1 MLPLL
6 LTISSYKLI
15 FIGIAGMLTLAIAI
29 VLFVVFYQRKVIAHQ
44 EQLTKLNRQKEK
56 ELTEAAIRAEE
67 EERMRIAAELHD
79 DVGATLASVR
89 LYLRMAD
96 KEGAGSEAFTQ
107 SQLLIDE
114 TIGKVRSLSHRL
126 QPAMLQRLGL
136 PMALQSFFDV
146 FNKSGVI
153 HIDFSGDDLPVLDE
167 NKSLALYRIM
177 QELVSN
183 TLKHAGADRAEVHA
197 EKAGNKTLFCFSH
210 NGKQGIT
217 QERFQDL
224 IYKKDAT
231 GLKNIVNR
239 LKVLNGSISFEKENN
254 WYHTIIHIPL

>member
-1 MLPLL
+1 MEVSNVSIVLLGACAMLALA
-6 LTISSYKLI
+6 T
-15 FIGIAGMLTLAIAI
+15 GII
-29 VLFVVFYQRKVIAHQ
+29 LFVVQYQRKVIKHKQ
-44 EQLTKLNRQKEK
+44 QLDIINRQKEK
-56 ELTEAAIRAEE
+56 ELTQAAIRAEE
-67 EERMRIAAELHD
+67 EERNRIAAELHD

-96 KEGAGSEAFTQ
+96 KEGAHSEAFAQ
-107 SQLLIDE
+107 SQHLIDE
-114 TIGKVRSLSHRL
+114 TIGKVRNLSHRL

-136 PMALQSFFDV
+136 QMALQSFFDV

-153 HIDFSGDDLPVLDE
+153 HITYTGDKLPVLDD
-167 NKSLALYRIM
+167 NQSLAIYRIV
-177 QELVSN
+177 QELVNN
-183 TLKHAGADRAEVHA
+183 TLKHAQADRAEVHTEQHA
-197 EKAGNKTLFCFSH
+197 QQLELRFSH

-217 QERFQDL
+217 QERFQDY

-254 WYHTIIHIPL
+254 WFHTIISIPL

>member
-1 MLPLL
+1 MQLLQVGGPYKIMLL
-6 LTISSYKLI
+6 
-15 FIGIAGMLTLAIAI
+15 GIAGMLSLAIAI

-44 EQLTKLNRQKEK
+44 EQLNKLNRQKEK

-67 EERMRIAAELHD
+67 DERMRIAAELHD

-96 KEGAGSEAFTQ
+96 REGARSEAFTQ
-107 SQLLIDE
+107 SQQLIDE
-114 TIGKVRSLSHRL
+114 SINKVRSLSHRL
-126 QPAMLQRLGL
+126 QPAMLQKLGL
-136 PMALQSFFDV
+136 QMALQSFFDV

-153 HIDFSGDDLPVLDE
+153 QIDFSGAELPMLDE

-177 QELVSN
+177 QELVNN

-197 EKAGNKTLFCFSH
+197 ERVGNDMQLRFSH

-217 QERFQDL
+217 QERFQEY

-231 GLKNIVNR
+231 GLKNIMNR
-239 LKVLNGSISFEKENN
+239 LKVFNGSLSFDKEEN
-254 WYHTIIHIPL
+254 WYHTIIHIPM

>member
-1 MLPLL
+1 MQVSGIELIVVLGITAMLALS
-6 LTISSYKLI
+6 T
-15 FIGIAGMLTLAIAI
+15 GII
-29 VLFVVFYQRKVIAHQ
+29 LFVVQYQRKVIRHKQ
-44 EQLTKLNRQKEK
+44 QLDVINRQKEK

-67 EERMRIAAELHD
+67 DERMRIAAELHD

-89 LYLRMAD
+89 LYLRMAN
-96 KEGAGSEAFTQ
+96 KEGAGSEAFEQ
-107 SQLLIDE
+107 SQQLIDE
-114 TIGKVRSLSHRL
+114 TIGKIRNLSHRL

-136 PMALQSFFDV
+136 QMALQSFFDV

-153 HIDFSGDDLPVLDE
+153 QIDFSGDELPALDE

-177 QELVSN
+177 QELMNN
-183 TLKHAGADRAEVHA
+183 TLKHAGADRAEVSA
-197 EKAGNKTLFCFSH
+197 EREGNKLELRFSH
-210 NGKQGIT
+210 NGQQGIT
-217 QERFQDL
+217 QERFQEY

-239 LKVLNGSISFEKENN
+239 LKVLNGSISFDKEDN